1 MHTAPFSPAP
11 GSSAAPAPNF
21 RVNKPPVKG
30 PTRAAQPT
38 GDTGGWKERRT
49 VDGGEYYH
57 NVLTDEARV
66 HAHAHAMHTCRV
78 RMPRFA
84 TYVPYSDTRSHAM
97 PTMHAA
103 LPPI

>member
-21 RVNKPPVKG
+21 RVNKPAVKG

-66 HAHAHAMHTCRV
+66 HMHMPCTHACRV
-78 RMPRFA
+78 HMPR
-84 TYVPYSDTRSHAM
+84 TCHTVIRSHAM
-97 PTMHAA
+97 PTTHAA

>member
-21 RVNKPPVKG
+21 RVNKPAVKG

-66 HAHAHAMHTCRV
+66 CTCTCHAH
-78 RMPRFA
+78 
-84 TYVPYSDTRSHAM
+84 
-97 PTMHAA
+97 MHAVCTCHVRA
-103 LPPI
+103 IQ